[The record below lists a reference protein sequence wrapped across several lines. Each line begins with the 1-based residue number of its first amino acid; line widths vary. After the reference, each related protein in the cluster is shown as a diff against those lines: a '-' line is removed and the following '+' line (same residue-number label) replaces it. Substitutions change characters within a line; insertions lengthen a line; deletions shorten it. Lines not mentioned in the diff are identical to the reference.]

1 MLQIFLNFIEEL
13 MKNVYEILK
22 THKYYFRKLINV
34 CVKNKVNEYFV
45 TLKRGNKVV
54 FYKGE

>member
-1 MLQIFLNFIEEL
+1 
-13 MKNVYEILK
+13 
-22 THKYYFRKLINV
+22 V